1 MQHSYEKHGIQ
12 MIYRMPREVDQHV
25 SEEIRQFLEGMIL
38 NGTVRELVFDFAGTE
53 FMDSS
58 GIGVVIGRCRT
69 LGYYNGTVYVM
80 HVSDRVD
87 KLFRASGVYKIV
99 KIKEIL

>member
-1 MQHSYEKHGIQ
+1 
-12 MIYRMPREVDQHV
+12 
-25 SEEIRQFLEGMIL
+25 MIL
-38 NGTVRELVFDFAGTE
+38 NGNVRELVFDFAGTE

-80 HVSDRVD
+80 NVNDRVD
-87 KLFRASGVYKIV
+87 KLFRASGVYQIV
-99 KIKEIL
+99 KIKENV